1 MIQKF
6 IITGRLDSLNDYTK
20 ACRANRYG
28 ANSMKKRNEAKV
40 YEGIKRAGLTRADK
54 YPINL
59 NIIWYEP
66 NRRRDID
73 NVTFATKFIQDA
85 LVKAG
90 ILEDDSQKYIVGV
103 FHRVLVDKDN
113 PRIEVELKPA
123 E

>member
-6 IITGRLDSLNDYTK
+6 VITGRLDSLNDYTK

-28 ANSMKKRNEAKV
+28 ANSMKKKNEAKV
-40 YEGIKRAGLTRADK
+40 FEGIKRAGLTKADK

>member
-1 MIQKF
+1 MKF
-6 IITGRLDSLNDYTK
+6 VITGRLDSLNDYTK

-28 ANSMKKRNEAKV
+28 ANSMKKKNEAKV

-59 NIIWYEP
+59 HIIWYEP

-73 NVTFATKFIQDA
+73 NITFATKFIQDA

-90 ILEDDSQKYIVGV
+90 ILEDDSQRYIVGV
-103 FHRVLVDKDN
+103 FHRVLVDRDN

>member
-1 MIQKF
+1 MKQHFTIY
-6 IITGRLDSLNDYTK
+6 GRLDSLNDYTK

-28 ANSMKKRNEAKV
+28 ANTMKKRNEAKV
-40 YEGIKRAGLTRADK
+40 YEGIKRAGLSKADK

-59 NIIWYEP
+59 YIIWYEP

-103 FHRVLVDKDN
+103 FHRVLVDRDN
-113 PRIEVELKPA
+113 PRIEVELKLA

>member
-1 MIQKF
+1 MKF
-6 IITGRLDSLNDYTK
+6 VITGRLDGLNDYTK

-28 ANSMKKRNEAKV
+28 ANTMKKKNEAKV
-40 YEGIKRAGLTRADK
+40 FEGIKRAGLSKAGK

-59 NIIWYEP
+59 YIIWYEP

-73 NVTFATKFIQDA
+73 NITFATKFIQDA

-103 FHRVLVDKDN
+103 FHRVLVDRDN

>member
-1 MIQKF
+1 MIHKF
-6 IITGRLDSLNDYTK
+6 VITGRLDGLNDYTK

-28 ANSMKKRNEAKV
+28 ANAMKKRNEAKV
-40 YEGIKRAGLTRADK
+40 YEGIKQAGLTREDK

-59 NIIWYEP
+59 FIIWYEP